1 MKMYRVTFALISV
14 LAILLIASQAFAFE
28 PAPGNRA
35 YPIAGIDMISG
46 DYYDLEDYRGK
57 WVFVE
62 FWASW

>member
-1 MKMYRVTFALISV
+1 MRLTAIIIALML
-14 LAILLIASQAFAFE
+14 LATPALAFQ

-35 YPIAGIDMISG
+35 YPLAGHDVISG
-46 DYYDLEDYRGK
+46 QYYDLEAYRGK